1 MVKTTKVRV
10 GDYIAEFLSK
20 KGVKHVFTVTGGG
33 AMFLNDG
40 IAKQQ
45 DITPVFCHHEQ
56 ACAMAAV
63 AYSKTHN
70 QPGVVMPTTGCGG
83 TNVITGLLDAWQD
96 SNKLIVISG
105 QVNKKETTHFT
116 PIGLRKYGVQEAD
129 IISIVKPI
137 TKWSVVVDDPNKI
150 KFYLEKA
157 FDTATNGRPGP
168 VWLDVP
174 LDIQGAY
181 IEPDQLESYTQ
192 IESLINAQIDL
203 KTLLSKAKRPVIIA
217 GYGIHLANA
226 REQFKIFVEKYK
238 IPVTF
243 TYLTIDLLPS
253 DHPQYIGRLGTKGD
267 RAGNF
272 TVQNSDLILSIGSSL
287 SIPVTG
293 FRYDTF
299 AREAKIVVVDIDPI
313 EHQKPTIRIDKFIQ
327 SDAKVFLESNI
338 DMDYECSTEWL
349 NKCIN
354 WRDKWPV
361 HTKNDNS
368 LNLYTTIKEI
378 SNITT
383 KQDNSIVISDAGSAY
398 YVTCQSLLI
407 NKGRFIT
414 SGAQAEM
421 GFTLP
426 ACIGVSFADPQAN
439 VIGITGDG
447 SFQFNLQELQ
457 TIVHY
462 KLPIKLIVLNN
473 NGYLS
478 IRNTQDKFF
487 DSRHFGTSPISG
499 VSFPSLKKLAKAYN
513 FDYIKI
519 KSLTDLKNHLTNILT
534 NTKPIICEIIL
545 PEKEQILPSSSAKQN
560 DEGKIVSQ
568 PLENMF
574 PFLSDDEFAKE
585 MIIKPII

>member
-1 MVKTTKVRV
+1 MVKANTIRV
-10 GDYIAEFLSK
+10 GDYVARFLSE
-20 KGVKHVFTVTGGG
+20 KGIKHVFTVTGGG

-40 IAKQQ
+40 LAKQP
-45 DITPVFCHHEQ
+45 DISSIFCHHEQ
-56 ACAMAAV
+56 SCTMAAV

-70 QPGVVMPTTGCGG
+70 QPGIVMPTTGCGG
-83 TNVITGLLDAWQD
+83 TNTITGLLDAWQD

-105 QVNKKETTHFT
+105 QVNKKETTHFM

-129 IISIVKPI
+129 IVSIVKPI
-137 TKWSVVVDDPNKI
+137 TKWSIVVDDPNMI
-150 KFYLEKA
+150 RFYLEKA
-157 FDTATNGRPGP
+157 FDIATNGRPGP
-168 VWLDVP
+168 VWLDIP

-181 IEPDQLESYTQ
+181 IDPDQLAPYVQPKSP
-192 IESLINAQIDL
+192 INQQVDL
-203 KTLLSKAKRPVIIA
+203 EKLLSNAKRPILIA
-217 GYGIHLANA
+217 GYGIHLADA
-226 REQFKIFVEKYK
+226 RDQFKAFVEKYK

-243 TYLTIDLLPS
+243 TYLAIDLLPS
-253 DHPQYIGRLGTKGD
+253 NHPQYVGRLGTKGD

-272 TVQNSDLILSIGSSL
+272 AVQNSDLVLSIGSSL

-299 AREAKIVVVDIDPI
+299 AREANIVVVDVDPI
-313 EHQKPTIRIDKFIQ
+313 EHQKPTIRVDEFIQ
-327 SDAKVFLESNI
+327 SDAKVFLESN
-338 DMDYECSTEWL
+338 MSMNYECSTEWL
-349 NKCIN
+349 NKCTT

-361 HTKNDNS
+361 HVENDAS

-398 YVTCQSLLI
+398 YVTCQGLLI

-426 ACIGVSFADPQAN
+426 ACVGASFADTEAN

-447 SFQFNLQELQ
+447 SFQFNIQELQ
-457 TIVHY
+457 TISHY

-487 DSRHFGTSPISG
+487 DSRHFGTSPVSG
-499 VSFPSLKKLAKAYN
+499 VSFPSLKKVAKAYN

-519 KSLTDLKNHLTNILT
+519 KSLVDLKKHLTNVLT
-534 NTKPIICEIIL
+534 SNKPTICEIIL

-574 PFLSDDEFAKE
+574 PFLSDDEFASE